1 MRANRLTRD
10 GVKSAPSVRISNAY
24 LINPKTREGVGLV
37 EVGGFVI
44 WVFWWWFVGCLV
56 VEGVGLALG
65 GGVSELEA
73 MTDSG

>member
-1 MRANRLTRD
+1 
-10 GVKSAPSVRISNAY
+10 
-24 LINPKTREGVGLV
+24 LV